1 MYDADK
7 EAKRIQ
13 KEIRPIFKQLEK
25 ELTELQDKAM
35 SGVKDEA
42 EEILK
47 EFAAADSRDDKR
59 KLKDRYIRLIRTLIG
74 TKQYK
79 KLEAMML
86 DALYKANNTAIEAM
100 EKHKYKVYQQ
110 NYNEAGNGLKK
121 ALNGYDFK
129 PISEEDAHFAKLT
142 KLTVN
147 KTKLDK
153 WNRNGIRTGMQ
164 SGTIMMM
171 GAGAIAAMVVSRM
184 ISRNQRIAN
193 ENAEGMV
200 YDSSSLG
207 VYDGIARTNDEG
219 YDTLKKWIAVLD
231 SRTRDSH
238 RDLDGEEIPLDE
250 EFKPNL
256 MRPRDPDAPP
266 AETKYC
272 RCKLGYSTGGR
283 PNRTRAAR
291 QGEVTGS
298 YLLDSSFR
306 GTRTV
311 TVPNMNYRE
320 WQKWRSK
327 S

>member
-1 MYDADK
+1 
-7 EAKRIQ
+7 
-13 KEIRPIFKQLEK
+13 
-25 ELTELQDKAM
+25 M
-35 SGVKDEA
+35 SGIKDEA

-47 EFAAADSRDDKR
+47 EFAAADSRDEKR

-79 KLEAMML
+79 KLEALML

-129 PISEEDAHFAKLT
+129 PISEEDAHFANLT
-142 KLTVN
+142 ELTVN

-193 ENAEGMV
+193 ENAEGVV
-200 YDSSSLG
+200 YDASSLG

-256 MRPRDPDAPP
+256 MRPRDPNAPP
-266 AETKYC
+266 AERKYC

>member
-35 SGVKDEA
+35 SGIKDEA

-47 EFAAADSRDDKR
+47 EFAAADSRDEKR
-59 KLKDRYIRLIRTLIG
+59 KLKDRYIGLIRTLIG
-74 TKQYK
+74 TKAYK
-79 KLEAMML
+79 ELEAVML
-86 DALYKANNTAIEAM
+86 NALYKANNDALEEI

-110 NYNEAGNGLKK
+110 NYNEAGKGLQR

-129 PISEEDAHFAKLT
+129 SITEEDAHFANLT
-142 KLTVN
+142 ERTVN
-147 KTKLDK
+147 KTKIDK
-153 WNRNGIRTGMQ
+153 WNRKSIRTGMQ
-164 SGTIMMM
+164 SGSMMM
-171 GAGAIAAMVVSRM
+171 LGAGAIAAMVVERM

-193 ENAEGMV
+193 ENAEGVV
-200 YDSSSLG
+200 YDASSLG

-250 EFKPNL
+250 EFKANL
-256 MRPRDPDAPP
+256 MRPRDPNAPP
-266 AETKYC
+266 AETRYC

-291 QGEVTGS
+291 EGEVTGS
-298 YLLDSSFR
+298 YRLDSSFR

-320 WQKWRSK
+320 WQTWRSK